1 MNCIWVKWKR
11 AVQAVEMISEWA
23 EIRFGI
29 RWHSFGIRLVFV
41 FVEHFCLCAFQHL
54 ISWQHF
60 DWFFS
65 QSSEWE
71 YYWRLERRSVAEVNI
86 PFQMCALI
94 YQEVFFFFL
103 ICATLAEKRA
113 VWKVHFASHLSA
125 LKCILSSNTNSIPLT
140 GKWQRWVKLKSPSHL
155 THHILGCFYPR
166 FRIHRN
172 DLRDDVCEERNEFVK
187 HTYSIDVK
195 CIFIANMSSAAVVK

>member
-1 MNCIWVKWKR
+1 MCVFFSLARPKIPQFKLAPSFAVQLLCNLKIAKQLAGQINQMNCIWVKWKR

-94 YQEVFFFFL
+94 YQEVFFFFFNL
-103 ICATLAEKRA
+103 CNTGWETRCVK
-113 VWKVHFASHLSA
+113 SA
-125 LKCILSSNTNSIPLT
+125 L
-140 GKWQRWVKLKSPSHL
+140 
-155 THHILGCFYPR
+155 CFT
-166 FRIHRN
+166 FISTQMHFKQQHQF
-172 DLRDDVCEERNEFVK
+172 D
-187 HTYSIDVK
+187 SIDR
-195 CIFIANMSSAAVVK
+195 